1 MGPDFQGGQ
10 PLGAKRGI
18 LSVLCYLLDDVPAWS
33 SAWLGGGWWRWGRH
47 PSRPYAMCF
56 WLIPQPMV
64 NPRLPRTLKVSQG
77 WGGRANPALPLTMGV
92 FFVLQPQFSRVSFLS
107 AYHPCLIST
116 SSLACLISTFLFS
129 LKIKSLGGFNR
140 CLEIRFCLTRKL
152 SFSITLTSEAPWR

>member
-18 LSVLCYLLDDVPAWS
+18 LSVLCCLLVDVPAWS

-64 NPRLPRTLKVSQG
+64 NPGLPRTLKVSQG
-77 WGGRANPALPLTMGV
+77 RGGRANPALPLTYGCLLCASAAV
-92 FFVLQPQFSRVSFLS
+92 FQSEFP
-107 AYHPCLIST
+107 
-116 SSLACLISTFLFS
+116 FS
-129 LKIKSLGGFNR
+129 LPSMSHKHQFTSL
-140 CLEIRFCLTRKL
+140 
-152 SFSITLTSEAPWR
+152 SY